1 MDPLTNDHSL
11 DRLSSDPSTAQRIV
25 RALCSLN
32 LNSLR
37 ILFRNGPSAALS
49 FVSHSYHLYSGFGL
63 PHLWRDCLG
72 GMTSE
77 FRRRKSTNCSRKWIA
92 LARPSCFFLFPELSA
107 CCRPF
112 PAKTKSASS
121 TGINPRKPGSS
132 SYSSAWMPGIHGH
145 IAPLPKSSS
154 AMSATACRD
163 LPRKLIKPLR
173 WSSRVASSC
182 ATTTVLPRVPRD
194 SGNGLP
200 VSFPS
205 SKLKARSCSVCAWIP
220 KRSTRTCKHFSSIL
234 C

>member
-37 ILFRNGPSAALS
+37 ILFRNGPCAALS

-107 CCRPF
+107 CRRPF
-112 PAKTKSASS
+112 PAKTKAASS

-132 SYSSAWMPGIHGH
+132 SYSSAWMPGTPGL

-154 AMSATACRD
+154 AMPATACRACRGSLSSLFGD
-163 LPRKLIKPLR
+163 QTGWRHPAPRLQYCRGSHAILGMASPSASHLP
-173 WSSRVASSC
+173 
-182 ATTTVLPRVPRD
+182 D
-194 SGNGLP
+194 
-200 VSFPS
+200 
-205 SKLKARSCSVCAWIP
+205 
-220 KRSTRTCKHFSSIL
+220 
-234 C
+234 